1 MFNLLARKT
10 NVPSVLMLMLTG
22 IGINIFAEVQPQ
34 SLMKILEILG
44 TVGLIMIVLEAA
56 LDLKLTKDKWPLL
69 WRSMVLAL
77 LLLFATTALIA
88 AIFYYGLEMPMYSSI
103 LYAVPLSV
111 MSSAIVI
118 PSVGG
123 LSEHKKEF
131 MIFEASFSDIFGIM
145 LFYFLA
151 DLKEADSVGLV
162 FKEVSLNIIG
172 TIVISL
178 LLSFGL
184 IVIFQKIR
192 SKIKLFL
199 LVSSLLLL
207 YSFGKMMHMSSLVT
221 ILIFGLLLNNRE
233 LFFRGKLADF
243 VQPIEFD
250 QILENFRM
258 ITMESAFVVRTFFFV
273 IFGMSV
279 VLTDLYNPVVFI
291 VSAVILAATYIVR
304 YLGFRGV
311 VGKNINPEV
320 FISPRGLIT
329 VLLFYAI
336 PEDLQVPDFHTGI
349 LLMIIIASS
358 VIMTIALINYG
369 KQIGRDDFVLEGR
382 EEEGLHEGG
391 GEFEPVVQATA
402 LPEHDRQEPN

>member
-1 MFNLLARKT
+1 M
-10 NVPSVLMLMLTG
+10 PSVLMLMMTG
-22 IGINIFAEVQPQ
+22 IGINVFAEVQPQ

-56 LDLKLTKDKWPLL
+56 LDLKLSKEKWPLL
-69 WRSMVLAL
+69 WRSMVLSVVL
-77 LLLFATTALIA
+77 LIATTAFIA
-88 AIFYYGLEMPMYSSI
+88 AIFYYGLEMPLYSSI
-103 LYAVPLSV
+103 IYAVPLSV

-151 DLKEADSVGLV
+151 DLKEADSAGHV

-178 LLSFGL
+178 VLSFGL

-243 VQPIEFD
+243 VQPKEFD
-250 QILENFRM
+250 QILDNFRM

-273 IFGMSV
+273 IFGMSI
-279 VLTDLYNPVVFI
+279 VLSDLYNPVVFI
-291 VSAVILAATYIVR
+291 VSAIILAGTYLVR
-304 YLGFRGV
+304 FLGFRGV
-311 VGKNINPEV
+311 VGKDINPEI

-336 PEDLQVPDFHTGI
+336 PQDLQVADFHTGI

-358 VIMTIALINYG
+358 VIMTVALINYG
-369 KQIGRDDFVLEGR
+369 KQAVSGESPERLE
-382 EEEGLHEGG
+382 EDYEQ
-391 GEFEPVVQATA
+391 EPVYESFIQGE
-402 LPEHDRQEPN
+402 LPEAGSNEPIG

>member
-1 MFNLLARKT
+1 M
-10 NVPSVLMLMLTG
+10 PSVLMLMLTG